1 VQAAVDFLLARQQ
14 PDGLWRDYALPPG
27 ASDAWTTSY
36 VGLALAPF
44 PRAAAAVALARNAVA
59 ALRRAD
65 GWGYNSTTA
74 SDADTTSFALR
85 FAGGDRRVLR
95 RFLDRDGCAH
105 TFVGAQFGSWS
116 WVHADVTAAVGLAL
130 ANAQQVR
137 AALLGMRG
145 ANGVWCSFW
154 WTTDA
159 YATARSLEL
168 LAATGGIP
176 AHVIVDTR
184 AWLVAAPPAES
195 AFEAA
200 QLLQAATFVGARRD
214 GELVSFREADGGWPA
229 SPALLT
235 PSQSD
240 GTPGVPHADLNRLL
254 TTASALTA
262 LDGAGR
268 GSARHVL

>member
-1 VQAAVDFLLARQQ
+1 MKFLLARQQ

-27 ASDAWTTSY
+27 QSDAWTTSY

-44 PRAAAAVALARNAVA
+44 PRAAAAVARARNAVA

-65 GWGYNSTTA
+65 GWAYNCTTA

-85 FAGGDRRVLR
+85 FAGGDRRVLG
-95 RFLDRDGCAH
+95 RFLDAYGCAH

-116 WVHADVTAAVGLAL
+116 WAHADVTATVGLAL
-130 ANAQQVR
+130 ADARHVR
-137 AALLGMRG
+137 AAVLAMRG
-145 ANGVWCSFW
+145 DNGVWHSFW

-176 AHVIVDTR
+176 ADVTADTR
-184 AWLVAAPPAES
+184 AWLGAAPPAET

-200 QLLQAATFVGARRD
+200 QLLQTATLVGAGRD
-214 GELVSFREADGGWPA
+214 GELASFREPDGGWPA

-240 GTPGVPHADLNRLL
+240 GTPGEPHADPNRLL
-254 TTASALTA
+254 TTASALAA
-262 LDGAGR
+262 LEQAGR
-268 GSARHVL
+268 SS